1 MHSVRNL
8 KKAYGTTIPKAPGL
22 NNIAMLLAADEG
34 KLRGMYVMGEE
45 MALVDSNANHVQH
58 ILANLDFLVVQD
70 MFLSKTARFADV
82 IFTGSTKL
90 RKKRE
95 HLRIQSA
102 VFKDYMKY

>member
-1 MHSVRNL
+1 
-8 KKAYGTTIPKAPGL
+8 
-22 NNIAMLLAADEG
+22 MLLAADEG

-82 IFTGSTKL
+82 ILPAAPSLEKEGTFTNTE
-90 RKKRE
+90 R
-95 HLRIQSA
+95 RIQRLYEVLKPLVIQSQTGGFYKSSSCA
-102 VFKDYMKY
+102 

>member
-1 MHSVRNL
+1 
-8 KKAYGTTIPKAPGL
+8 
-22 NNIAMLLAADEG
+22 MLLAADEG

-82 IFTGSTKL
+82 ILPAAPSLEKGNIYEYRAPYSK
-90 RKKRE
+90 
-95 HLRIQSA
+95 II
-102 VFKDYMKY
+102 

>member
-1 MHSVRNL
+1 
-8 KKAYGTTIPKAPGL
+8 
-22 NNIAMLLAADEG
+22 MLLAAEEG

-82 IFTGSTKL
+82 ILPAAPSL
-90 RKKRE
+90 EKKE
-95 HLRIQSA
+95 HLRIQNA
-102 VFKDYMKY
+102 VFKDYMKC